1 MLLSDAEP
9 GQRALVLGTMA
20 ELGEN
25 AADQHL
31 RIAEYAAKAGIER
44 FIVVGEYA
52 NAMAARF
59 GEGARAYGDNSALL
73 SQLADD
79 TQGID
84 AVLIK
89 GSRSAAMEAVVQV
102 LQQQL
107 SKGDS

>member
-1 MLLSDAEP
+1 
-9 GQRALVLGTMA
+9 
-20 ELGEN
+20 
-25 AADQHL
+25 
-31 RIAEYAAKAGIER
+31 
-44 FIVVGEYA
+44 
-52 NAMAARF
+52 MAACF